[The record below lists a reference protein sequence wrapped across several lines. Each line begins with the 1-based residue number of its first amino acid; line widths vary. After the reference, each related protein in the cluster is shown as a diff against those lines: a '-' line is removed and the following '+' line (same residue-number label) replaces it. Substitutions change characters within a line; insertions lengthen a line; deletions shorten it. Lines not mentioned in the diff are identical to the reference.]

1 MVKELTLFEKKVY
14 TVVKKIPAGKIRTYA
29 WVARKAGAPGAARAV
44 GSALNKNPFP
54 IVVPCHRVVN
64 AGGSPGGYAFG
75 EDLKKR
81 LLELENA
88 FRNKRKIKRHR
99 D

>member
-1 MVKELTLFEKKVY
+1 MAKELTLFEKKVY
-14 TVVKKIPAGKIRTYA
+14 TVVKKIPAGEIRAYA
-29 WVARKAGAPGAARAV
+29 WVAGKAGAPGAARAV

-54 IVVPCHRVVN
+54 IIVPCHRVVN

-75 EDLKKR
+75 ADLKKQ

-88 FRNKRKIKRHR
+88 FGNKRKIKRYR
-99 D
+99 S